1 MSNALSKWMAA
12 ATPAERKALA
22 AGAKTRLNY
31 LQQLIVR
38 GSKRKL
44 SADLAIK
51 VEASAARLAKRN
63 PKLPELRREDL
74 ASACRGCEFA
84 RRCRG

>member
-1 MSNALSKWMAA
+1 MSNALTRWMQI
-12 ATPAERKALA
+12 ATPAEKKALA

-31 LQQLIVR
+31 LQQMTVR
-38 GSKRKL
+38 GTKRRL